1 MSLQVEK
8 LDHNMAK
15 LTLEASAEELEQA
28 IERAYQKS
36 KGKISV
42 AGFRKGKVPRK
53 VIERFY
59 GRDIF
64 YQDAAEDLVPKVYER
79 ETKDNT
85 ELDIVSRPKLSVEK
99 IESGE
104 PLVFTA
110 EVALKPPVELGKYK
124 GINCTAIN
132 TDVTE
137 DEVNEELEKQRQS
150 NARIVDVEGRP
161 VQDKDFCILDYEGIC
176 EGEAFEGGKAE
187 DYNLLIGSHSFI
199 DTFEDQLIGHSIGE
213 SFDVDVTFPEDYHAE
228 NLKGKPATFHVT
240 IKNIREKQLSDL
252 DDEFASEVS
261 DFETLEEYKEDIKK
275 KIHERKDNEARG
287 KKEDELVLQIINDSK
302 MDIPEAMIETQA
314 EDLLQDFA
322 YNIQARGMSFQTY
335 MQYTGQTQDQMMKH
349 MRERAERNIQS
360 RLVLEAIADAEN
372 IEVEDEAYEAELDK
386 MAHDYNMAV
395 DRMKEIMGQ
404 KELQNIRKNLAI
416 QKAADFILDNAVET
430 EPEAKEDK
438 E

>member
-1 MSLQVEK
+1 MSLQYEK

-59 GRDIF
+59 GKDVF
-64 YQDAAEDLVPKVYER
+64 YQDAAEDLVPRVYER
-79 ETKDNT
+79 ETKDYT
-85 ELDIVSRPKLSVEK
+85 ELDIVSRPRLSVEK

-124 GINCTAIN
+124 GLNCTAIN

-137 DEVNEELEKQRQS
+137 DEVNEELEKQRQN
-150 NARIVDVEGRP
+150 NARIVDVEDRP
-161 VQDKDFCILDYEGIC
+161 VQDKDFCILDYEGVC

-187 DYNLLIGSHSFI
+187 DYNLLIGSHTFI

-261 DFETLEEYKEDIKK
+261 DFDTLEEYKEDIRK
-275 KIHERKDNEARG
+275 KIHDRKDNEARG

-302 MDIPEAMIETQA
+302 MNIPEAMIETQG
-314 EDLLQDFA
+314 EDLLQEFA
-322 YNIQARGMSFQTY
+322 YNIQSRGMSFQTY

-349 MRERAERNIQS
+349 MKERAERNIQS
-360 RLVLEAIADAEN
+360 RLVLEAVADAEG
-372 IEVEDEAYEAELDK
+372 ITVEDEVYEAELDK
-386 MAHDYNMAV
+386 MAHDYNMGV
-395 DRMKEIMGQ
+395 DRMKEIMGK

-416 QKAADFILDNAVET
+416 QKAVDFILDNAVET
-430 EPEAKEDK
+430 EPEAKENK